1 MQNTQ
6 KDIAQAP
13 IGNAPAKRNCDLM
26 LSSVNETGKNVEP
39 HSGNSSSDSFDERAQ
54 RILALR
60 QLKDEK

>member
-1 MQNTQ
+1 
-6 KDIAQAP
+6 
-13 IGNAPAKRNCDLM
+13 M